1 MLREGEPQ
9 IALSP
14 HLPGIG
20 LFRSVSVFCLPFYS
34 WRIVDIVLVSYPR
47 PAPDLPSTRKALPPP
62 MPLARHPFPAAEQVN
77 DRRSPDNSRDS
88 GGNPGRPL
96 HASPRISASLHPGYL
111 AADQE
116 YTNGASV
123 SCVFDVC
130 FAGRPLSCDQL
141 SAFLQPANPL
151 ATSSPVAEFR

>member
-88 GGNPGRPL
+88 GGKSGTTASRIAPDFRFAPSGLPG
-96 HASPRISASLHPGYL
+96 
-111 AADQE
+111 
-116 YTNGASV
+116 
-123 SCVFDVC
+123 
-130 FAGRPLSCDQL
+130 GRSGIY
-141 SAFLQPANPL
+141 
-151 ATSSPVAEFR
+151 EWR